1 MEGYDTLLLLNA
13 VSVKEPSLL
22 RQLRGKFQK
31 DLSSLSPREIL
42 RVLEKKGKIDRK
54 SWREYFDLEKEKKAL
69 EKEKIRV
76 IPFHSEEFP
85 ALLKEISSPPVL
97 LYVKGEFP
105 PHPWKSI
112 AIVGA
117 RNPSPYGRF
126 TAERLS
132 RDLSSRGITIVS
144 GMARGIDTHA
154 HRSALKAG
162 GKTIAV
168 LGSGLL
174 HPYPV
179 ENKPL
184 MDEISASGAAVS
196 EYPLFTPPWRY
207 NFPRRNRIIS
217 GLSAGVVVVEARRRS
232 GALIT
237 AALSL
242 EQGREIFAV
251 PGKIDSPLSEGT
263 NQLIQEGAKLVR
275 NWEDVWSEFTHV
287 WGSGKGKNQVDA
299 NPVVKLSP
307 EAGKILQLMSDTPLH
322 LDEISRLAEISS
334 HRIYTYIMELAFKEK
349 IKELP
354 GKKFYLKI

>member
-1 MEGYDTLLLLNA
+1 MEDYETLLLLNA
-13 VSVKEPSLL
+13 ISVKEPSLL
-22 RQLRGKFQK
+22 RQLKSKLQK
-31 DLSSLSPREIL
+31 DFSSLSPREIL
-42 RVLEKKGKIDRK
+42 RVLEKKENMDRK
-54 SWREYFDLEKEKKAL
+54 KWREYFDLEKEKKVL
-69 EKEKIRV
+69 EREKIRV
-76 IPFHSEEFP
+76 VPFYSEEFP
-85 ALLKEISSPPVL
+85 ALLREIPSPPIL
-97 LYVKGEFP
+97 LYIKGKLP
-105 PHPWKSI
+105 PRPWKSI

-162 GKTIAV
+162 GITLAV

-174 HPYPV
+174 HPYPA
-179 ENKPL
+179 ENRPL
-184 MDEISASGAAVS
+184 MDEISGAGAVIS

-275 NWEDVWSEFTHV
+275 NWEDVWSEFSHV
-287 WGSGKGKNQVDA
+287 WGAGEEKSRKEA
-299 NPVVKLSP
+299 NVALKLSP
-307 EAGKILQLMSDTPLH
+307 EAEKILRVMDEAPLH

-334 HRIYTYIMELAFKEK
+334 QRIYTYIMELAFKEK
-349 IKELP
+349 VKELP
-354 GKKFYLKI
+354 GKFYLKI